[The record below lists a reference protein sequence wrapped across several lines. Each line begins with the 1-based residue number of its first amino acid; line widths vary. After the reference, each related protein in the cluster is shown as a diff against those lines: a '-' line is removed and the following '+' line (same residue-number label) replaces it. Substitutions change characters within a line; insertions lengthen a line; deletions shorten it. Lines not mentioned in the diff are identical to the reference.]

1 MVLVGKNIRER
12 LQKYD
17 TKLTNA
23 SALKNFFILAKLEF
37 QQIVVVLFQIL
48 SYNTREYHTATYLYC
63 QVS

>member
-48 SYNTREYHTATYLYC
+48 SYNTREYYTVTYLYC